1 MKSQAI
7 GYILLL
13 IIVEIL
19 AWYFLKKQHIEEND
33 TYMFLFFFFFALIP
47 WILIQLVKLE
57 GIAITNVYWNIAS
70 TMLVILLGYFV
81 FKEKINSVQYIGVG
95 LGILSIALL
104 TLAR

>member
-7 GYILLL
+7 EYILFL

-19 AWYFLKKQHIEEND
+19 AWYFLKKQHVEQND

-95 LGILSIALL
+95 LGLLSIALL

>member
-33 TYMFLFFFFFALIP
+33 TYIFLFFLLFSLIP
-47 WILIQLVKLE
+47 WILIELVRLE

-95 LGILSIALL
+95 FGILSIALL

>member
-33 TYMFLFFFFFALIP
+33 TYIFLFFLLFSLIP
-47 WILIQLVKLE
+47 WILIQLVRLE

-95 LGILSIALL
+95 LGILSITLL
-104 TLAR
+104 TIAR

>member
-1 MKSQAI
+1 MKNQAI

-95 LGILSIALL
+95 FGILSIALL

>member
-47 WILIQLVKLE
+47 LILIQLVKLE

-95 LGILSIALL
+95 FGILSIALL